1 MILPLHTELRRA
13 VTSALGELYGLAPE
27 AMPPIAIEYPPNRR
41 MGDLAV
47 TVAFDLARVLRKAPR
62 LIAAEIARAASGR
75 EDLGRLEATGA
86 GYLNLF
92 LDRPR
97 FARGRIG
104 AEPPAPASGEREKTI
119 VEHTAIN
126 PNKAAHVGHLRNAA
140 LGDTLCRLLRFRG
153 AEVEVQNYIDDTGVQ
168 VADVVVGLR
177 ELEGK
182 DIGEVR
188 RLAAEPRF
196 DYHCWDLYA
205 RVTQWYEEDDARLS
219 HRRDALHDLEHD
231 TDPTAAMAR
240 AVTDSIV
247 RCHLRTMARLGV
259 EYDLLSWEG
268 DILRLAFWDRAFEI
282 LKASGA
288 VRLQADGRLAGCW
301 VMPIDDTGEAG
312 APPDA
317 GQAGAPPDA
326 GQAGAPDAASG
337 DPDARLKVIVRSNGT
352 VTYVGKD
359 IAYQLWKFGL
369 LGRDFH
375 YRRFGDQPSGRPLW
389 TTSSTAAADG
399 RGAAAPESGGTAV
412 AGRGPATP
420 LGGDSATPNAGAAA
434 DAGAAPGAGA
444 AAPDAGA
451 AAPRF
456 GRAMAV
462 YNVIDTRQSYL
473 QRLLAQ
479 ALAAL
484 DHTKEAERSIHFSY
498 EMVALSR
505 NTARALGHG
514 HDDGKAFV
522 EVSGRKGL
530 GVKADDL
537 LDQVTGRAEQ
547 EVAARHPD
555 LAEGERRRT
564 AGIISTAAVRYF
576 MIKFSRG
583 KVIAFD
589 IDEALSFEGE
599 TGPYL
604 QYAAV
609 RARKILQKLHERS
622 GLAATDIAQS
632 LATMP
637 DAPLAD
643 AAGDELWGLVLEAS
657 RLDEVADQAVR
668 TLELSVLAKYAFGLA
683 QRFNG
688 FYHSSPVVAE
698 ADEPTRLWRAAGV
711 AWFEAQMTRAL
722 ALMGCEVPD
731 RM

>member
-1 MILPLHTELRRA
+1 MILPLHTNLRRA
-13 VTSALGELYGLAPE
+13 ITSVLGELYGLAPD
-27 AMPPIAIEYPPNRR
+27 AMPPIVIEYPPNRR

-62 LIAAEIARAASGR
+62 LIAAEIARAAGR

-97 FARGRIG
+97 FARARLGG
-104 AEPPAPASGEREKTI
+104 DATAAAAGERGKTI

-153 AEVEVQNYIDDTGVQ
+153 ADIEVQNYIDDTGVQ

-177 ELEGK
+177 ELEQK
-182 DIGEVR
+182 DLGAVR

-196 DYHCWDLYA
+196 DYYCWDLYA

-219 HRRDALHDLEHD
+219 HRRAALHDLEHGA
-231 TDPTAAMAR
+231 DPAAAMAR
-240 AVTDSIV
+240 AVTGSIV

-288 VRLQADGRLAGCW
+288 VHLQPDGRLAGCW
-301 VMPIDDTGEAG
+301 VMPIDEPGESD
-312 APPDA
+312 APADA
-317 GQAGAPPDA
+317 DG
-326 GQAGAPDAASG
+326 G
-337 DPDARLKVIVRSNGT
+337 DPGPDARLKVIVRSNGT

-375 YRRFGDQPSGRPLW
+375 YRRFDTQPSGRPLW
-389 TTSSTAAADG
+389 TTSSTTAPADAG
-399 RGAAAPESGGTAV
+399 DPAAPDT
-412 AGRGPATP
+412 
-420 LGGDSATPNAGAAA
+420 GGDSATPEGRGQPAPARADRPSTVGTGDPPARDGGRDAAA
-434 DAGAAPGAGA
+434 V
-444 AAPDAGA
+444 
-451 AAPRF
+451 F
-456 GRAMAV
+456 GRATAV

-479 ALAAL
+479 ALTAL
-484 DHTKEAERSIHFSY
+484 DHPEEAERSIHFSY

-505 NTARALGHG
+505 STARALGHAADG
-514 HDDGKAFV
+514 DDGKPFV

-537 LDQVTGRAEQ
+537 LDQVTERAGR

-555 LAEGERRRT
+555 LPEGERRRT

-609 RARKILQKLHERS
+609 RARKILQKLRDRH
-622 GLAATDIAQS
+622 GLETADIVKS
-632 LATMP
+632 LGTLP

-657 RLDEVADQAVR
+657 RLDEIADQAVR
-668 TLELSVLAKYAFGLA
+668 TLELSILAKYAFGLA

-688 FYHSSPVVAE
+688 FYHSSHVVAE
-698 ADEPTRLWRAAGV
+698 SDEATRHWRAAGV

>member
-1 MILPLHTELRRA
+1 MMLPLHADLRRA
-13 VTSALGELYGLAPE
+13 VASALRTLYGLAPDE
-27 AMPPIAIEYPPNRR
+27 MPPIEIAYPPNRR

-47 TVAFDLARVLRKAPR
+47 TVAFDLARKLRKAPR
-62 LIAAEIARAASGR
+62 QIAGEIAGAAAELA
-75 EDLGRLEATGA
+75 DVGRLEPTGA

-97 FARGRIG
+97 FARARIG
-104 AEPPAPASGEREKTI
+104 GGPPAPAAAAGGKTI

-140 LGDTLCRLLRFRG
+140 LGDTLGRLLRFRG
-153 AEVEVQNYIDDTGVQ
+153 NDVEVQNYIDDTGVQ

-182 DIGEVR
+182 DAGEVR
-188 RLAAEPRF
+188 RLAGEPRF
-196 DYHCWDLYA
+196 DHYCWDLYA
-205 RVTQWYEEDDARLS
+205 RVTRWYGEDEARLA
-219 HRRDALHDLEHD
+219 HRRAALRDLEHD
-231 TDPTAAMAR
+231 AEPAAGLAR
-240 AVTDSIV
+240 AVTGSIV

-288 VRLQADGRLAGCW
+288 VRLQVDGRLAGCW
-301 VMPIDDTGEAG
+301 VMPIDPGGEAG
-312 APPDA
+312 APADP
-317 GQAGAPPDA
+317 GGEAGAPADPGGADA
-326 GQAGAPDAASG
+326 D
-337 DPDARLKVIVRSNGT
+337 DRLKVIVRSNGT

-375 YRRFGDQPSGRPLW
+375 YRRFDAPQPSGRALW
-389 TTSSTAAADG
+389 TTAS
-399 RGAAAPESGGTAV
+399 AP
-412 AGRGPATP
+412 AG
-420 LGGDSATPNAGAAA
+420 S
-434 DAGAAPGAGA
+434 GAGG
-444 AAPDAGA
+444 P
-451 AAPRF
+451 APRF
-456 GRAMAV
+456 GRAAAV

-473 QRLLAQ
+473 QRLLVQ

-484 DHTKEAERSIHFSY
+484 DHPAEAERSVHFSY

-505 NTARALGHG
+505 NTARALGHAAP
-514 HDDGKAFV
+514 DDEGKPFV
-522 EVSGRKGL
+522 EVSGRRGL

-537 LDQVTGRAEQ
+537 LDQVTDRAQ
-547 EVAARHPD
+547 REVAARHPD
-555 LAEGERRRT
+555 LPSGESRRIAEVI
-564 AGIISTAAVRYF
+564 ATAAVRYF

-589 IDEALSFEGE
+589 VDEALAFEGE

-609 RARKILQKLHERS
+609 RARKILQKLREHS
-622 GLAATDIAQS
+622 GLGTADVVEN
-632 LATMP
+632 LGTMP
-637 DAPLAD
+637 DGPIEGP
-643 AAGDELWGLVLEAS
+643 AGDELWDLVLEAA

-688 FYHSSPVVAE
+688 FYHRGPVVGETDE
-698 ADEPTRLWRAAGV
+698 AVRGWRAAGV
-711 AWFEAQMTRAL
+711 VWFEAQMTRAL
-722 ALMGCEVPD
+722 ALMGCGVPD

>member
-1 MILPLHTELRRA
+1 MILPLHTDLRRA
-13 VTSALGELYGLAPE
+13 IASALGTLYGLAPD
-27 AMPPIAIEYPPNRR
+27 ATPPIVIEYPPNRQ

-47 TVAFDLARVLRKAPR
+47 TVAFDLARTLRKAPR
-62 LIAAEIARAASGR
+62 LIAAEIAEAATGLA
-75 EDLGRLEATGA
+75 DLGRLEATGA

-97 FARGRIG
+97 FARARIG
-104 AEPPAPASGEREKTI
+104 GAPPAPATGNGGKTI

-153 AEVEVQNYIDDTGVQ
+153 ADVEVQNYIDDTGVQ

-177 ELEGK
+177 ELEKK
-182 DIGEVR
+182 DVGDVR
-188 RLAAEPRF
+188 RLADAPRF
-196 DYHCWDLYA
+196 DYYCWDLYA
-205 RVTQWYEEDDARLS
+205 RVTRWYEEDDARLS

-231 TDPTAAMAR
+231 ADPTAAMAR
-240 AVTDSIV
+240 VMTDSIV

-288 VRLQADGRLAGCW
+288 IHLQADGRLAGCW
-301 VMPIDDTGEAG
+301 VMPIDEVGEAE
-312 APPDA
+312 AP
-317 GQAGAPPDA
+317 AGADGGDP
-326 GQAGAPDAASG
+326 

-375 YRRFGDQPSGRPLW
+375 YRQLDAQFSGRPLW
-389 TTSSTAAADG
+389 TTSS
-399 RGAAAPESGGTAV
+399 AAPASGG
-412 AGRGPATP
+412 GE
-420 LGGDSATPNAGAAA
+420 
-434 DAGAAPGAGA
+434 
-444 AAPDAGA
+444 PDAPFGQA
-451 AAPRF
+451 A
-456 GRAMAV
+456 AV

-473 QRLLAQ
+473 QRLLVQ
-479 ALAAL
+479 ALQAL
-484 DHTKEAERSIHFSY
+484 DHPAEAERSVHFSY

-505 NTARALGHG
+505 NTAKALGHTAG
-514 HDDGKAFV
+514 DDDGKPFV

-537 LDQVTGRAEQ
+537 LDQVTDRAQQ

-555 LAEGERRRT
+555 LPAGEHRRIAE
-564 AGIISTAAVRYF
+564 IISTAAVRYF

-589 IDEALSFEGE
+589 IDEALAFEGE

-609 RARKILQKLHERS
+609 RARKILQKLRDRNALDTSDVLENL
-622 GLAATDIAQS
+622 GTI
-632 LATMP
+632 P
-637 DAPLAD
+637 DGPLASP
-643 AAGDELWGLVLEAS
+643 AGDELWGLVLEAA

-698 ADEPTRLWRAAGV
+698 ADEAIQRWRAAGV
-711 AWFEAQMTRAL
+711 AFFEAQMTRAL
-722 ALMGCEVPD
+722 GLMGCEVPD

>member
-1 MILPLHTELRRA
+1 MILPLHTDLRRA
-13 VTSALGELYGLAPE
+13 VTSALDELYGLAPD
-27 AMPPIAIEYPPNRR
+27 ATPPIVIEYPPNRQ

-62 LIAAEIARAASGR
+62 LIAAEIAEAAAGR
-75 EDLGRLEATGA
+75 QDLGRLEATGA

-97 FARGRIG
+97 FARARIG
-104 AEPPAPASGEREKTI
+104 GAPTAAAPGEREKTI

-153 AEVEVQNYIDDTGVQ
+153 ADVEVQNYIDDTGVQ

-182 DIGEVR
+182 DVGDVR
-188 RLAAEPRF
+188 RLVAEPRF
-196 DYHCWDLYA
+196 DYYCWDLYA

-219 HRRDALHDLEHD
+219 YRRDALHDLEHD
-231 TDPTAAMAR
+231 ADPTAAMAR
-240 AVTDSIV
+240 AVTGSIV
-247 RCHLRTMARLGV
+247 RCHLRTMVRLGV

-301 VMPIDDTGEAG
+301 VMPIDDAGGAEAATG
-312 APPDA
+312 DA
-317 GQAGAPPDA
+317 GGAEAATGDA
-326 GQAGAPDAASG
+326 GGAEAATDDAGGAEAATDNAGGAEAATDDPGG

-375 YRRFGDQPSGRPLW
+375 YRRFDGQPSNRSLW
-389 TTSSTAAADG
+389 TTSS
-399 RGAAAPESGGTAV
+399 
-412 AGRGPATP
+412 
-420 LGGDSATPNAGAAA
+420 
-434 DAGAAPGAGA
+434 

-451 AAPRF
+451 DRPPRF
-456 GRAMAV
+456 GRAAAV

-484 DHTKEAERSIHFSY
+484 DHPKEAERSIHFSY

-505 NTARALGHG
+505 STARALGHAAG
-514 HDDGKAFV
+514 DEDGKPFV

-537 LDQVTGRAEQ
+537 LDQVTARAGQ

-555 LAEGERRRT
+555 LAESERRRI

-609 RARKILQKLHERS
+609 RARKILQKLQERH
-622 GLAATDIAQS
+622 GLDPADIVENLGS
-632 LATMP
+632 MP
-637 DAPLAD
+637 DAPLSGPD
-643 AAGDELWGLVLEAS
+643 GDELWGLVLEAS

-668 TLELSVLAKYAFGLA
+668 TLELSVVAKYAFALA

-698 ADEPTRLWRAAGV
+698 TDEATRLWRAAGV

>member
-1 MILPLHTELRRA
+1 MILPLHTDLRRA
-13 VTSALGELYGLAPE
+13 VASALHARYGLAPDE
-27 AMPPIAIEYPPNRR
+27 TPPIAIEYPPNRQ

-47 TVAFDLARVLRKAPR
+47 TVAFDLARTLRKAPR
-62 LIAAEIARAASGR
+62 LIAAEIAEAAAGALADVGR
-75 EDLGRLEATGA
+75 FEPTGA

-97 FARGRIG
+97 FARARLGRNL
-104 AEPPAPASGEREKTI
+104 PAPGTEDGAKTI

-153 AEVEVQNYIDDTGVQ
+153 ADIEVQNYIDDTGVQ

-177 ELEGK
+177 ELEKK
-182 DIGEVR
+182 DLGEVR
-188 RLAAEPRF
+188 RLAGEPRF
-196 DYHCWDLYA
+196 DHYCWDLYA
-205 RVTQWYEEDDARLS
+205 RVTRWYEEDDARLS
-219 HRRDALHDLEHD
+219 HRRDALHDLERGA
-231 TDPTAAMAR
+231 DPAAAMAR
-240 AVTDSIV
+240 AVTARIV

-288 VRLQADGRLAGCW
+288 VHLQAAGRLAGCW
-301 VMPIDDTGEAG
+301 VMPIDEAG
-312 APPDA
+312 ET
-317 GQAGAPPDA
+317 QALAEAQVPAEAEGGGA
-326 GQAGAPDAASG
+326 

-375 YRRFGDQPSGRPLW
+375 YRRFGAQPSGRPLW
-389 TTSSTAAADG
+389 TTSSEAAT
-399 RGAAAPESGGTAV
+399 GG
-412 AGRGPATP
+412 
-420 LGGDSATPNAGAAA
+420 A
-434 DAGAAPGAGA
+434 DATDAPP
-444 AAPDAGA
+444 AP
-451 AAPRF
+451 F
-456 GRAMAV
+456 GRAAAV

-473 QRLLAQ
+473 QRLLVQ
-479 ALAAL
+479 ALTAL
-484 DHTKEAERSIHFSY
+484 DHPDEAERSVHFSY

-505 NTARALGHG
+505 NTARALGHAALD
-514 HDDGKAFV
+514 DDGKPFV

-537 LDQVTGRAEQ
+537 LDRVTERAGQ

-555 LAEGERRRT
+555 LADGERRRI
-564 AGIISTAAVRYF
+564 AEIISTAAVRYF

-609 RARKILQKLHERS
+609 RARKILQKLQDRGGPAAAEVFA
-622 GLAATDIAQS
+622 GLAAAKD
-632 LATMP
+632 
-637 DAPLAD
+637 DPLSSPG
-643 AAGDELWGLVLEAS
+643 GDELWGLVLEAA

-698 ADEPTRLWRAAGV
+698 PDEAVRLWRAAGV

>member
-1 MILPLHTELRRA
+1 MMLPLHTDLRRA
-13 VTSALGELYGLAPE
+13 VASALGTLYGLAPE
-27 AMPPIAIEYPPNRR
+27 AMPAIVIEYPPNRQ

-47 TVAFDLARVLRKAPR
+47 TVAFDLARTLRKAPR
-62 LIAAEIARAASGR
+62 LIAAEIAEAATGLA
-75 EDLGRLEATGA
+75 DVGRLEATGA

-97 FARGRIG
+97 FARTCIG
-104 AEPPAPASGEREKTI
+104 GNPPAAASGNGGKTI

-153 AEVEVQNYIDDTGVQ
+153 ADVEVQNYIDDTGVQ

-177 ELEGK
+177 ELEKK
-182 DIGEVR
+182 DLGEVR
-188 RLAAEPRF
+188 RLAGEPRF
-196 DYHCWDLYA
+196 DYYCWDLYA
-205 RVTQWYEEDDARLS
+205 RVTRWYAEDDARLS

-231 TDPTAAMAR
+231 ADPTAATAR
-240 AVTDSIV
+240 VVTDSIV
-247 RCHLRTMARLGV
+247 RRHLRTMARLGV

-301 VMPIDDTGEAG
+301 VMPIDEAGEAE
-312 APPDA
+312 PPANAA
-317 GQAGAPPDA
+317 GGD
-326 GQAGAPDAASG
+326 

-369 LGRDFH
+369 LGRDFL
-375 YRRFGDQPSGRPLW
+375 YRRFDAQPSGRPLW
-389 TTSSTAAADG
+389 STSSAPASDDGAPTA
-399 RGAAAPESGGTAV
+399 P
-412 AGRGPATP
+412 
-420 LGGDSATPNAGAAA
+420 
-434 DAGAAPGAGA
+434 
-444 AAPDAGA
+444 
-451 AAPRF
+451 F
-456 GRAMAV
+456 GRAAAV

-473 QRLLAQ
+473 QRLLVQ

-484 DHTKEAERSIHFSY
+484 DHPKEAERSVHFSY

-505 NTARALGHG
+505 NTARALGHAAG
-514 HDDGKAFV
+514 DDEGKPFV

-537 LDQVTGRAEQ
+537 LDQVTERAAQ

-555 LAEGERRRT
+555 LPADERRRIAT
-564 AGIISTAAVRYF
+564 IISTAAVRYF

-604 QYAAV
+604 QYATV
-609 RARKILQKLHERS
+609 RARKILQKLRERYPLEPS
-622 GLAATDIAQS
+622 DVLENLGTL
-632 LATMP
+632 P
-637 DAPLAD
+637 DAPLAGPE
-643 AAGDELWGLVLEAS
+643 GDELWNLVLEAA
-657 RLDEVADQAVR
+657 RLDEIADQAVR
-668 TLELSVLAKYAFGLA
+668 TLELSVLAKYAFALA

-698 ADEPTRLWRAAGV
+698 ADEPTRRWRAAAV

-722 ALMGCEVPD
+722 ALMGCEAPD

>member
-1 MILPLHTELRRA
+1 MILPLHTDLRRA
-13 VTSALGELYGLAPE
+13 IASALGELYGLAPD
-27 AMPPIAIEYPPNRR
+27 AMPPIVIEYPPNRQ

-62 LIAAEIARAASGR
+62 LIAAEIARAAAGR
-75 EDLGRLEATGA
+75 DDLGRLEATGA

-97 FARGRIG
+97 FARARIG
-104 AEPPAPASGEREKTI
+104 GEPPAPASGEPEKTI

-153 AEVEVQNYIDDTGVQ
+153 ADVEVQNYIDDTGVQ

-182 DIGEVR
+182 DVGEVR

-196 DYHCWDLYA
+196 DHDCWDLYA
-205 RVTQWYEEDDARLS
+205 RVTRWYEEDDARLS
-219 HRRDALHDLEHD
+219 YRRDALHDLEHD
-231 TDPTAAMAR
+231 ADPTAAMAR
-240 AVTDSIV
+240 AVTGSIV

-259 EYDLLSWEG
+259 EYDLLSWES

-288 VRLQADGRLAGCW
+288 VRLQAGGRLDGCW
-301 VMPIDDTGEAG
+301 VMPIDESGEAE
-312 APPDA
+312 
-317 GQAGAPPDA
+317 
-326 GQAGAPDAASG
+326 ASPAEADGG
-337 DPDARLKVIVRSNGT
+337 DPDPHARLKVIVRSNGT

-375 YRRFGDQPSGRPLW
+375 YRRFDAQPSGRSVW
-389 TTSSTAAADG
+389 TTSSTAAADDG
-399 RGAAAPESGGTAV
+399 D
-412 AGRGPATP
+412 PATP
-420 LGGDSATPNAGAAA
+420 PRGGP
-434 DAGAAPGAGA
+434 

-451 AAPRF
+451 AAPAF
-456 GRAMAV
+456 GRAAAV

-473 QRLLAQ
+473 QQLLVQ
-479 ALAAL
+479 ALRAL
-484 DHTKEAERSIHFSY
+484 DHPTEAERSVHFSY

-505 NTARALGHG
+505 NTAEVLGHG
-514 HDDGKAFV
+514 AEADDGKPFV

-537 LDQVTGRAEQ
+537 LDQVTARAGQ
-547 EVAARHPD
+547 EVADRHPD
-555 LAEGERRRT
+555 LADGERRRI

-609 RARKILQKLHERS
+609 RARKILHKLRERH
-622 GLAATDIAQS
+622 GLEAADIGEK
-632 LATMP
+632 LGT
-637 DAPLAD
+637 APGTPLSD
-643 AAGDELWGLVLEAS
+643 AAGDELWGLVIEAS

-668 TLELSVLAKYAFGLA
+668 TLELSALAKYAFGLA

-698 ADEPTRLWRAAGV
+698 PDEATRLWRAAGV

>member
-1 MILPLHTELRRA
+1 MILPLHTDLRHTI
-13 VTSALGELYGLAPE
+13 TSALGKLYGLAPD
-27 AMPPIAIEYPPNRR
+27 AMPPIVIEYPPNRR

-47 TVAFDLARVLRKAPR
+47 TVAFDLARALRKAPR
-62 LIAAEIARAASGR
+62 LIAAEIAEAVAG
-75 EDLGRLEATGA
+75 EGNLGRLEPTGA

-97 FARGRIG
+97 FARDRIG
-104 AEPPAPASGEREKTI
+104 GEPAAPASGERVKTI

-126 PNKAAHVGHLRNAA
+126 PNKAAHVGHLRNAT

-153 AEVEVQNYIDDTGVQ
+153 ADIEVQNYIDDTGVQ
-168 VADVVVGLR
+168 VADVVVGLQV
-177 ELEGK
+177 LEGK
-182 DIGEVR
+182 DVGDVR
-188 RLAAEPRF
+188 RLAREPRF
-196 DYHCWDLYA
+196 DHYCWDLYA

-219 HRRDALHDLEHD
+219 HRREALHDLEHD
-231 TDPTAAMAR
+231 ADPTAAMAG
-240 AVTDSIV
+240 AVTGSIV

-301 VMPIDDTGEAG
+301 VMPIDDDAEAGPAQGDAAEAG
-312 APPDA
+312 ATQGDAAEAGAAQGDA
-317 GQAGAPPDA
+317 G
-326 GQAGAPDAASG
+326 G

-369 LGRDFH
+369 LDRDFH
-375 YRRFGDQPSGRPLW
+375 YRRFDAQPSGRSLW
-389 TTSSTAAADG
+389 TTSSAAAAG
-399 RGAAAPESGGTAV
+399 NGGE
-412 AGRGPATP
+412 
-420 LGGDSATPNAGAAA
+420 
-434 DAGAAPGAGA
+434 
-444 AAPDAGA
+444 
-451 AAPRF
+451 APRF
-456 GRAMAV
+456 GRAAAV

-484 DHTKEAERSIHFSY
+484 DHPKEAERSIHFSY

-514 HDDGKAFV
+514 DDDGKAFV

-537 LDQVTGRAEQ
+537 LDQVTARAEQ

-609 RARKILQKLHERS
+609 RARKILQKLEERS
-622 GLAATDIAQS
+622 GLAAPDIADG
-632 LATMP
+632 LATTP
-637 DAPLAD
+637 GAPLAGP
-643 AAGDELWGLVLEAS
+643 AGDELWGLVLEAS
-657 RLDEVADQAVR
+657 RLDEVVDQAVR

-698 ADEPTRLWRAAGV
+698 SDEATRLWRAAGV
-711 AWFEAQMTRAL
+711 AWFEAQMTHAL
-722 ALMGCEVPD
+722 ALMGCEVPE

>member
-1 MILPLHTELRRA
+1 MILPLHTDLRRA
-13 VTSALGELYGLAPE
+13 ITSALGKLYGLAPD
-27 AMPPIAIEYPPNRR
+27 AMPPIVIEYPPNRKL
-41 MGDLAV
+41 GDLAV
-47 TVAFDLARVLRKAPR
+47 TVAFDLARVLRKPPR
-62 LIAAEIARAASGR
+62 AIAAEIAEAAGR
-75 EDLGRLEATGA
+75 EGLGRLEATGA

-97 FARGRIG
+97 FARVRIG
-104 AEPPAPASGEREKTI
+104 RDPSARASEDGEKTI

-153 AEVEVQNYIDDTGVQ
+153 ADVEVQNYIDDTGVQ

-177 ELEGK
+177 ELEK
-182 DIGEVR
+182 NDVDDVR
-188 RLAAEPRF
+188 RVAGEPRF
-196 DYHCWDLYA
+196 DHYCWDLYA

-219 HRRDALHDLEHD
+219 YRRDALHDLEHD
-231 TDPTAAMAR
+231 ADPTAAMAR
-240 AVTDSIV
+240 AVTHAIV

-301 VMPIDDTGEAG
+301 VMPIDDAGEAAATPHGGAG

-317 GQAGAPPDA
+317 GEAGMS
-326 GQAGAPDAASG
+326 PDAAG
-337 DPDARLKVIVRSNGT
+337 GVADPDARLKVIVRSNGT

-369 LGRDFH
+369 LGHDFH
-375 YRRFGDQPSGRPLW
+375 YRRLDAQPSGRPLW
-389 TTSSTAAADG
+389 TTSS
-399 RGAAAPESGGTAV
+399 AAAPDGGGPATRPGGEA
-412 AGRGPATP
+412 ATPDAEGPATP
-420 LGGDSATPNAGAAA
+420 PDGDLA
-434 DAGAAPGAGA
+434 D
-444 AAPDAGA
+444 
-451 AAPRF
+451 APRF
-456 GRAMAV
+456 GRAAAV

-484 DHTKEAERSIHFSY
+484 GHPKEAERSIHFSY

-514 HDDGKAFV
+514 DDDGKAFV

-537 LDQVTGRAEQ
+537 LDQVTARAEQ

-609 RARKILQKLHERS
+609 RARKILQKLHERN

-698 ADEPTRLWRAAGV
+698 SDEPTRLWRAAGV

>member
-1 MILPLHTELRRA
+1 MMLPLHTDLRRA
-13 VTSALGELYGLAPE
+13 VESALRTLYGLAPE
-27 AMPPIAIEYPPNRR
+27 EMPPIAIEYPPNRQ

-47 TVAFDLARVLRKAPR
+47 TVAFDLARKLRKAPR
-62 LIAAEIARAASGR
+62 LIAGEIAEAAAGLA
-75 EDLGRLEATGA
+75 DLGRLEPTGA

-97 FARGRIG
+97 FARARIG
-104 AEPPAPASGEREKTI
+104 GEPPAPAAAAGGKTI

-140 LGDTLCRLLRFRG
+140 LGDTLGRLLRFRG
-153 AEVEVQNYIDDTGVQ
+153 DDVEVQNYIDDTGVQ
-168 VADVVVGLR
+168 VADVVVGLQ

-182 DIGEVR
+182 DADAVR
-188 RLAAEPRF
+188 RLAGEPRF
-196 DYHCWDLYA
+196 DHYCWDLYA
-205 RVTQWYEEDDARLS
+205 RVTRWYGEDEARLS
-219 HRRDALHDLEHD
+219 HRRAALRDLEHD
-231 TDPTAAMAR
+231 AGPAAALAR
-240 AVTDSIV
+240 VVTGSIV

-301 VMPIDDTGEAG
+301 VMPIDPAG
-312 APPDA
+312 ADEAAAEPAGGGADA
-317 GQAGAPPDA
+317 D
-326 GQAGAPDAASG
+326 D
-337 DPDARLKVIVRSNGT
+337 RLKVIVRSNGT

-375 YRRFGDQPSGRPLW
+375 YRRFDAPQPSGRALW
-389 TTSSTAAADG
+389 TTSS
-399 RGAAAPESGGTAV
+399 
-412 AGRGPATP
+412 GPAGSGP
-420 LGGDSATPNAGAAA
+420 GGP
-434 DAGAAPGAGA
+434 
-444 AAPDAGA
+444 
-451 AAPRF
+451 APRF
-456 GRAMAV
+456 GRAAAV

-479 ALAAL
+479 ALTAL
-484 DHTKEAERSIHFSY
+484 DHPAEAERSVHFSY

-505 NTARALGHG
+505 NTARALGHA
-514 HDDGKAFV
+514 DPEDEDKPFV
-522 EVSGRKGL
+522 EVSGRRGL

-537 LDQVTGRAEQ
+537 LDQVTDRAQ
-547 EVAARHPD
+547 REVAARHPD
-555 LAEGERRRT
+555 LPPGESRRIAEVI
-564 AGIISTAAVRYF
+564 ATAAVRYF

-589 IDEALSFEGE
+589 VDEALSFEGE

-609 RARKILQKLHERS
+609 RARKILQKLQERG
-622 GLAATDIAQS
+622 GLGTADVVES
-632 LATMP
+632 LGTMP
-637 DAPLAD
+637 DGPLEGP
-643 AAGDELWGLVLEAS
+643 AGDDLWDLVLEAA

-688 FYHSSPVVAE
+688 FYHRSPVVAE
-698 ADEPTRLWRAAGV
+698 TDEAVRLWRAAGV
-711 AWFEAQMTRAL
+711 VWFEAQMTRAL
-722 ALMGCEVPD
+722 ALMGCDVPD

>member
-1 MILPLHTELRRA
+1 MILPLHTDLRRA
-13 VTSALGELYGLAPE
+13 VASALHARYGLAPDE
-27 AMPPIAIEYPPNRR
+27 TPPIAIEYPPNRQ

-47 TVAFDLARVLRKAPR
+47 TVAFDLARTLRKAPR
-62 LIAAEIARAASGR
+62 LIAAEIAEAAAGALA
-75 EDLGRLEATGA
+75 DVGRLEPTGA

-97 FARGRIG
+97 FARARLGRN
-104 AEPPAPASGEREKTI
+104 PPAPAAAGAAKTI

-153 AEVEVQNYIDDTGVQ
+153 ADVEVQNYIDDTGVQ

-177 ELEGK
+177 ELEKK
-182 DIGEVR
+182 DLDEVR
-188 RLAAEPRF
+188 RLAGEPRF
-196 DYHCWDLYA
+196 DHYCWDLYA
-205 RVTQWYEEDDARLS
+205 RVTRWYEEDDARLS
-219 HRRDALHDLEHD
+219 HRRDALHDLERD
-231 TDPTAAMAR
+231 ADPTAAMAR
-240 AVTDSIV
+240 AVTDRIV

-288 VRLQADGRLAGCW
+288 VHLQAGGRLAGCW
-301 VMPIDDTGEAG
+301 VMPIDEAG
-312 APPDA
+312 ETEAPADA
-317 GQAGAPPDA
+317 QLPANAQAPANAQVPTDDQAPADTQAAGTRAPAEAEGGGA
-326 GQAGAPDAASG
+326 

-375 YRRFGDQPSGRPLW
+375 YRRFGAQPSGRPLW
-389 TTSSTAAADG
+389 TTSSEAAT
-399 RGAAAPESGGTAV
+399 GTADT
-412 AGRGPATP
+412 ATDAPPAP
-420 LGGDSATPNAGAAA
+420 
-434 DAGAAPGAGA
+434 
-444 AAPDAGA
+444 
-451 AAPRF
+451 F
-456 GRAMAV
+456 GRAAAV

-473 QRLLAQ
+473 QRLLVQ
-479 ALAAL
+479 ALTAL
-484 DHTKEAERSIHFSY
+484 DHPKEAERSVHFSY
-498 EMVALSR
+498 EMVALAR
-505 NTARALGHG
+505 NTARALGHAALD
-514 HDDGKAFV
+514 DDGKPFV

-537 LDQVTGRAEQ
+537 LDRVTERAGQ

-555 LAEGERRRT
+555 LADGERRRI
-564 AGIISTAAVRYF
+564 AEIISTAAVRYF

-609 RARKILQKLHERS
+609 RARKILQKLQDRGGPAAAEVFA
-622 GLAATDIAQS
+622 GLEATK
-632 LATMP
+632 
-637 DAPLAD
+637 DAPLSSPG
-643 AAGDELWGLVLEAS
+643 GDELWGLVLEAA
-657 RLDEVADQAVR
+657 RLDEVVDQAVR

-698 ADEPTRLWRAAGV
+698 PDEAVRLWRAAGV

>member
-1 MILPLHTELRRA
+1 MILPLHTDLRRA
-13 VTSALGELYGLAPE
+13 IASALDKLYGLAPD
-27 AMPPIAIEYPPNRR
+27 ATPPIVIEYPPNRK

-62 LIAAEIARAASGR
+62 LIAAEIAEAAGR
-75 EDLGRLEATGA
+75 EGLGRLQATGA

-97 FARGRIG
+97 FARARLGG
-104 AEPPAPASGEREKTI
+104 DPPAPGPGKREKTI

-153 AEVEVQNYIDDTGVQ
+153 ADVEVQNYIDDTGVQ

-177 ELEGK
+177 ELEKK
-182 DIGEVR
+182 DVEEVR

-196 DYHCWDLYA
+196 DHDCWDLYA

-219 HRRDALHDLEHD
+219 FRRDALHDLEHD
-231 TDPTAAMAR
+231 ADPAAAMAR
-240 AVTDSIV
+240 AVTHAIV

-301 VMPIDDTGEAG
+301 VMPIDDAGEAGSPSGDAGEAGATPRGTGEAG
-312 APPDA
+312 ATPRGTGEAGTTQDDA
-317 GQAGAPPDA
+317 GEAEATQDDAGEAGSPSGNAGA
-326 GQAGAPDAASG
+326 

-375 YRRFGDQPSGRPLW
+375 YRRFDAQASGRSLW
-389 TTSSTAAADG
+389 TTSSAAAAG
-399 RGAAAPESGGTAV
+399 NGGE
-412 AGRGPATP
+412 
-420 LGGDSATPNAGAAA
+420 
-434 DAGAAPGAGA
+434 
-444 AAPDAGA
+444 
-451 AAPRF
+451 APRF
-456 GRAMAV
+456 GRAAAV

-484 DHTKEAERSIHFSY
+484 DHPKEAERSVHFSY

-505 NTARALGHG
+505 NTAEVLGHAAPAG
-514 HDDGKAFV
+514 DGKPFV

-537 LDQVTGRAEQ
+537 LDQVTARAEQ
-547 EVAARHPD
+547 EVAGRHPD
-555 LAEGERRRT
+555 LAESERRRT
-564 AGIISTAAVRYF
+564 AAIISTAAVRYF

-609 RARKILQKLHERS
+609 RARKILQKLHERT
-622 GLAATDIAQS
+622 GLAAADIAQS
-632 LATMP
+632 LATTP

>member
-1 MILPLHTELRRA
+1 MILPLHTDLRRA
-13 VTSALGELYGLAPE
+13 IASALGTLYGLAPE
-27 AMPPIAIEYPPNRR
+27 AMPPIVIEYPPNRQ

-47 TVAFDLARVLRKAPR
+47 TVAFDLARTLRKAPR
-62 LIAAEIARAASGR
+62 LIAAEIAEAATGLKG
-75 EDLGRLEATGA
+75 LGRLEPTGA

-97 FARGRIG
+97 FARARIG
-104 AEPPAPASGEREKTI
+104 GGSPPPASDDGAKTI

-140 LGDTLCRLLRFRG
+140 LGDTLSRLLRFRG
-153 AEVEVQNYIDDTGVQ
+153 ARVEVQNYIDDTGVQ

-177 ELEGK
+177 ELEKK
-182 DIGEVR
+182 DLDDVR
-188 RLAAEPRF
+188 RLAGDSRF
-196 DYHCWDLYA
+196 DYYCWDLYA
-205 RVTQWYEEDDARLS
+205 RVTRWYEEDDARLS
-219 HRRDALHDLEHD
+219 HRRTALHDLEHD
-231 TDPTAAMAR
+231 ADPTAAMAR
-240 AVTDSIV
+240 VMTDRIV
-247 RCHLRTMARLGV
+247 RCHLRTMARLGI
-259 EYDLLSWEG
+259 EYDLLSRES

-282 LKASGA
+282 LKTSGA
-288 VRLQADGRLAGCW
+288 VHLQADGRLAGCW
-301 VMPIDDTGEAG
+301 VMPIDEAG
-312 APPDA
+312 DAEAPQDPA
-317 GQAGAPPDA
+317 GDDP
-326 GQAGAPDAASG
+326 

-375 YRRFGDQPSGRPLW
+375 YRRHEAQPSGRPLW
-389 TTSSTAAADG
+389 TTSSTAAPAGGADP
-399 RGAAAPESGGTAV
+399 AAA
-412 AGRGPATP
+412 
-420 LGGDSATPNAGAAA
+420 
-434 DAGAAPGAGA
+434 
-444 AAPDAGA
+444 
-451 AAPRF
+451 F
-456 GRAMAV
+456 GRAAAV

-473 QRLLAQ
+473 QRLLVQ
-479 ALAAL
+479 ALGAL
-484 DHTKEAERSIHFSY
+484 DHQPEAERSIHFSY

-505 NTARALGHG
+505 NTARALGHAALD
-514 HDDGKAFV
+514 DDGKPFV

-537 LDQVTGRAEQ
+537 LDQMTERAQQ
-547 EVAARHPD
+547 EVAARHND
-555 LAEGERRRT
+555 LPAGEHRRIAE
-564 AGIISTAAVRYF
+564 IISTAAVRYF

-609 RARKILQKLHERS
+609 RARKILQKLRDQNDLETS
-622 GLAATDIAQS
+622 VVLES
-632 LATMP
+632 LGTMP
-637 DAPLAD
+637 DAPLASP
-643 AAGDELWGLVLEAS
+643 AGDELWGLILEAA
-657 RLDEVADQAVR
+657 RLDEIADQAVR
-668 TLELSVLAKYAFGLA
+668 TLELSIVAKYAFGLA
-683 QRFNG
+683 QRFNA

-698 ADEPTRLWRAAGV
+698 PDEAIQRWRAAGV

>member
-1 MILPLHTELRRA
+1 LP
-13 VTSALGELYGLAPE
+13 
-27 AMPPIAIEYPPNRR
+27 
-41 MGDLAV
+41 
-47 TVAFDLARVLRKAPR
+47 
-62 LIAAEIARAASGR
+62 SG
-75 EDLGRLEATGA
+75 
-86 GYLNLF
+86 
-92 LDRPR
+92 
-97 FARGRIG
+97 
-104 AEPPAPASGEREKTI
+104 
-119 VEHTAIN
+119 
-126 PNKAAHVGHLRNAA
+126 
-140 LGDTLCRLLRFRG
+140 
-153 AEVEVQNYIDDTGVQ
+153 
-168 VADVVVGLR
+168 
-177 ELEGK
+177 
-182 DIGEVR
+182 
-188 RLAAEPRF
+188 
-196 DYHCWDLYA
+196 
-205 RVTQWYEEDDARLS
+205 
-219 HRRDALHDLEHD
+219 
-231 TDPTAAMAR
+231 
-240 AVTDSIV
+240 
-247 RCHLRTMARLGV
+247 
-259 EYDLLSWEG
+259 
-268 DILRLAFWDRAFEI
+268 
-282 LKASGA
+282 
-288 VRLQADGRLAGCW
+288 
-301 VMPIDDTGEAG
+301 
-312 APPDA
+312 DA
-317 GQAGAPPDA
+317 G
-326 GQAGAPDAASG
+326 G

-375 YRRFGDQPSGRPLW
+375 YRPFDAQASGRSLW
-389 TTSSTAAADG
+389 TTSSAAAAGNG
-399 RGAAAPESGGTAV
+399 RE
-412 AGRGPATP
+412 
-420 LGGDSATPNAGAAA
+420 
-434 DAGAAPGAGA
+434 
-444 AAPDAGA
+444 
-451 AAPRF
+451 APRF
-456 GRAMAV
+456 GRAAAV

-484 DHTKEAERSIHFSY
+484 DHPKEAERSIHFSY

-514 HDDGKAFV
+514 DDDGKAFV

-537 LDQVTGRAEQ
+537 LDQVTARAEQ

-564 AGIISTAAVRYF
+564 AAIISTAAVRYF

-609 RARKILQKLHERS
+609 RARKILQKLHERT
-622 GLAATDIAQS
+622 GLAAADIAQG
-632 LATMP
+632 LATTP

>member
-1 MILPLHTELRRA
+1 MILPLHTDLRRT
-13 VTSALGELYGLAPE
+13 VTSALAKLYGLTPD
-27 AMPPIAIEYPPNRR
+27 AMPPIVIEYPPNRQ

-62 LIAAEIARAASGR
+62 LIAAEIAEAPAGR
-75 EDLGRLEATGA
+75 DDLGRLEATGA

-92 LDRPR
+92 LDRAR
-97 FARGRIG
+97 FARARIG
-104 AEPPAPASGEREKTI
+104 GDAPAPAFGEREKTI

-153 AEVEVQNYIDDTGVQ
+153 ADVEVQNYIDDTGVQ

-182 DIGEVR
+182 DVGEVR
-188 RLAAEPRF
+188 RLAGEPRF
-196 DYHCWDLYA
+196 DYYCWDLYA
-205 RVTQWYEEDDARLS
+205 RVTQWYEEDEGRLS
-219 HRRDALHDLEHD
+219 HRRDALHDLERGA
-231 TDPTAAMAR
+231 DPTAAMAG

-288 VRLQADGRLAGCW
+288 VQLQADGRLAGCW
-301 VMPIDDTGEAG
+301 VMPIDDAGEAG
-312 APPDA
+312 APADDA
-317 GQAGAPPDA
+317 GGDP
-326 GQAGAPDAASG
+326 

-375 YRRFGDQPSGRPLW
+375 YRRFDAQPSGRSLW
-389 TTSSTAAADG
+389 TTSSAAAAG
-399 RGAAAPESGGTAV
+399 NRGQAP
-412 AGRGPATP
+412 PP
-420 LGGDSATPNAGAAA
+420 
-434 DAGAAPGAGA
+434 
-444 AAPDAGA
+444 
-451 AAPRF
+451 F
-456 GRAMAV
+456 GRAAAV

-484 DHTKEAERSIHFSY
+484 DHPKEAERSIHFSY

-505 NTARALGHG
+505 NTARALGHADG
-514 HDDGKAFV
+514 DDGKPFV

-537 LDQVTGRAEQ
+537 LDQVTARAER
-547 EVAARHPD
+547 EVATRHPD
-555 LAEGERRRT
+555 LADGERRRI

-609 RARKILQKLHERS
+609 RARKILQKLQERT
-622 GLAATDIAQS
+622 GLAAADIVEG
-632 LATMP
+632 LARLP

-643 AAGDELWGLVLEAS
+643 PAGDELWGLVLEAS

-698 ADEPTRLWRAAGV
+698 SDEATRHWRAAGV
-711 AWFEAQMTRAL
+711 AWFESQMTRAL
-722 ALMGCEVPD
+722 ALMGCNVPD

>member
-1 MILPLHTELRRA
+1 MILPLHTDLRRA
-13 VTSALGELYGLAPE
+13 IASAMGTLYGLAPD
-27 AMPPIAIEYPPNRR
+27 AMPPIVIEYPPNRR

-47 TVAFDLARVLRKAPR
+47 TVAFDLARTLRKAPR
-62 LIAAEIARAASGR
+62 LIAAEIAAAATGPAG
-75 EDLGRLEATGA
+75 LGRLEATGT

-97 FARGRIG
+97 FARARIG
-104 AEPPAPASGEREKTI
+104 GDPPAAAAGDAAKTI

-126 PNKAAHVGHLRNAA
+126 PNKAAHIGHLRNAA

-153 AEVEVQNYIDDTGVQ
+153 ADVEVQNYIDDTGVQ

-177 ELEGK
+177 ELEKK
-182 DIGEVR
+182 DVDDVR
-188 RLAAEPRF
+188 RLAEEPRF
-196 DYHCWDLYA
+196 DDYCWDLYA
-205 RVTQWYEEDDARLS
+205 RVTRWYEEDDARLS
-219 HRRDALHDLEHD
+219 HRRDALHDLERD
-231 TDPTAAMAR
+231 ADPTAAMAGV
-240 AVTDSIV
+240 VTDSIV
-247 RCHLRTMARLGV
+247 RCHLRTMARLGI

-301 VMPIDDTGEAG
+301 VMPIDEPGEAE
-312 APPDA
+312 APSDADGGDPDA
-317 GQAGAPPDA
+317 
-326 GQAGAPDAASG
+326 
-337 DPDARLKVIVRSNGT
+337 DARLKVIVRSNGT

-375 YRRFGDQPSGRPLW
+375 YRRFDAQPSGRPLW
-389 TTSSTAAADG
+389 TTSS
-399 RGAAAPESGGTAV
+399 AAPPDGGGPTA
-412 AGRGPATP
+412 P
-420 LGGDSATPNAGAAA
+420 
-434 DAGAAPGAGA
+434 
-444 AAPDAGA
+444 
-451 AAPRF
+451 F
-456 GRAMAV
+456 GRAAAV
-462 YNVIDTRQSYL
+462 YNIIDTRQSYL
-473 QRLLAQ
+473 QRLLVQ
-479 ALAAL
+479 ALVAL
-484 DHTKEAERSIHFSY
+484 DHPAEAERSVHFSY

-505 NTARALGHG
+505 NTAAALGHAASA
-514 HDDGKAFV
+514 DDGKPFV

-537 LDQVTGRAEQ
+537 LDQVTERAQQ
-547 EVAARHPD
+547 EVSARHPD
-555 LAEGERRRT
+555 LPAVEQRRT
-564 AGIISTAAVRYF
+564 AEIIAAAAVRYF

-604 QYAAV
+604 QYATV
-609 RARKILQKLHERS
+609 RARKILQKLRDRHGLETADILE
-622 GLAATDIAQS
+622 GLAAA
-632 LATMP
+632 P
-637 DAPLAD
+637 DAPLAGP
-643 AAGDELWGLVLEAS
+643 AGDELWGLVLEAA
-657 RLDEVADQAVR
+657 RLDEIADQAVR
-668 TLELSVLAKYAFGLA
+668 TLELSVLAKYAFALA

-698 ADEPTRLWRAAGV
+698 PNEAVRRWRAAGV

-722 ALMGCEVPD
+722 ALMGCEAPD

>member
-1 MILPLHTELRRA
+1 MILPLHTDLRRA
-13 VTSALGELYGLAPE
+13 IRSVLGELYGLAPD
-27 AMPPIAIEYPPNRR
+27 AMPPIVIEYPPNRR

-62 LIAAEIARAASGR
+62 AIAAEIADAAAAALA
-75 EDLGRLEATGA
+75 DLGRLEATGA

-97 FARGRIG
+97 FARARIAG
-104 AEPPAPASGEREKTI
+104 DATAAASGGRDKTI

-126 PNKAAHVGHLRNAA
+126 PNKAAHVGHLRNVA

-153 AEVEVQNYIDDTGVQ
+153 ADVEVQNYIDDTGVQ

-182 DIGEVR
+182 DLDKVR
-188 RLAAEPRF
+188 RLAGEPRF
-196 DYHCWDLYA
+196 DYYCWDLYA

-219 HRRDALHDLEHD
+219 HRREALHDLEHGA
-231 TDPTAAMAR
+231 DPAAAMAR
-240 AVTDSIV
+240 AVTGSIV

-282 LKASGA
+282 LKASGT

-301 VMPIDDTGEAG
+301 VMPIDEPGEAD
-312 APPDA
+312 APADA
-317 GQAGAPPDA
+317 DGGDP
-326 GQAGAPDAASG
+326 

-375 YRRFGDQPSGRPLW
+375 YRRFDTQPSGRPLW
-389 TTSSTAAADG
+389 TTSSTAAPAGAGDP
-399 RGAAAPESGGTAV
+399 GAADP
-412 AGRGPATP
+412 
-420 LGGDSATPNAGAAA
+420 GGDSAEGGGDQPAPAGADRPSPAA
-434 DAGAAPGAGA
+434 AGDPPTRDAGRDA
-444 AAPDAGA
+444 AAS
-451 AAPRF
+451 F
-456 GRAMAV
+456 GRATAV

-479 ALAAL
+479 ALTAL
-484 DHTKEAERSIHFSY
+484 DHPREADRSIHFSY

-505 NTARALGHG
+505 NTARTLGHAAG
-514 HDDGKAFV
+514 GDDGKPFV

-537 LDQVTGRAEQ
+537 LDMVTMRAGS
-547 EVAARHPD
+547 EVATRHPD
-555 LAEGERRRT
+555 LAEDERHRT

-609 RARKILQKLHERS
+609 RARKILQKLRDRH
-622 GLAATDIAQS
+622 GLATADIVKS
-632 LATMP
+632 LGTLP

-643 AAGDELWGLVLEAS
+643 PAGDELWGLVLEAS
-657 RLDEVADQAVR
+657 RLDEIADQAVR

-688 FYHSSPVVAE
+688 FYHSSHVVAE
-698 ADEPTRLWRAAGV
+698 SDEPTRLWRAAGV

>member
-1 MILPLHTELRRA
+1 MILPLHTDLRRA
-13 VTSALGELYGLAPE
+13 VTSALDELYGLAPD
-27 AMPPIAIEYPPNRR
+27 ATPPIVIEYPPNRQ

-62 LIAAEIARAASGR
+62 LIAAEIAEAAAGR
-75 EDLGRLEATGA
+75 QDLGRLEATGA

-97 FARGRIG
+97 FARARIG
-104 AEPPAPASGEREKTI
+104 GAPTAAAPGEREKTI

-153 AEVEVQNYIDDTGVQ
+153 ADVEVQNYIDDTGVQ

-182 DIGEVR
+182 DVGDVR
-188 RLAAEPRF
+188 RLVAEPRF
-196 DYHCWDLYA
+196 DYYCWDLYA

-219 HRRDALHDLEHD
+219 YRRDALHDLEHD
-231 TDPTAAMAR
+231 ADPTAAMAR
-240 AVTDSIV
+240 AVTGSIV
-247 RCHLRTMARLGV
+247 RCHLRTMVRLGV

-301 VMPIDDTGEAG
+301 VMPIDDAGGAEA
-312 APPDA
+312 ATDDA
-317 GQAGAPPDA
+317 GGAEAATDDA
-326 GQAGAPDAASG
+326 GGAEAATDNAGGAEAATDNAGGAEAATDDPGG

-375 YRRFGDQPSGRPLW
+375 YRRFDGQPSNRSLW
-389 TTSSTAAADG
+389 TTSS
-399 RGAAAPESGGTAV
+399 
-412 AGRGPATP
+412 
-420 LGGDSATPNAGAAA
+420 
-434 DAGAAPGAGA
+434 

-451 AAPRF
+451 DRPPRF
-456 GRAMAV
+456 GRAAAV

-484 DHTKEAERSIHFSY
+484 DHPKEAERSIHFSY

-505 NTARALGHG
+505 STARALGHAAG
-514 HDDGKAFV
+514 DEDGKPFV

-537 LDQVTGRAEQ
+537 LDQVTARAGQ

-555 LAEGERRRT
+555 LAESERRRI

-609 RARKILQKLHERS
+609 RARKILQKLQERH
-622 GLAATDIAQS
+622 GLDPADIVENLGS
-632 LATMP
+632 MP
-637 DAPLAD
+637 DAPLSGPD
-643 AAGDELWGLVLEAS
+643 GDELWGLVLEAS

-668 TLELSVLAKYAFGLA
+668 TLELSVVAKYAFALA

-698 ADEPTRLWRAAGV
+698 TDEATRLWRAAGV